1 MTALTPMVPMV
12 PMEASKSSLSANA
25 SEWVQTELCPE
36 NESRALPL
44 VTMPK
49 SNKRRLK
56 PTKAPRDDP
65 DPLVMP
71 RAQEKTTFLAPD
83 RCVIFDRDGY
93 KLFALENASDDDHG
107 ATDTNV
113 THNDA
118 ADNTV
123 DDDTQNAVNT
133 VDDTVQDT
141 PHDTVQDMVQDTES
155 KEDENGLNG
164 SETQP
169 NESPSTH
176 TLNGDA
182 AEFVPSTEFTESK
195 VEDTAQTM
203 ESMESSLE
211 EFVRTLLDDALVNG
225 AMALEM
231 EETVT
236 TLICGERMADNDYF
250 CAVFQAVLRGNTLRK
265 VMIHEKG
272 PEVTTALFCACNE
285 AQKVALIQTLSPGDS
300 ILYVACHQF
309 GSESLMAMVPTLST
323 TEQISYFIE
332 ALIRNMKTLGTDYYG
347 VRLLNAYF
355 EKGAVEGMMDM
366 VFSIVEHIEVMAR
379 NEYGWYCYYHLLRSA
394 APASITDQI
403 KKALYGKYA
412 DFCKGEYSAK
422 VAEQCLRHSLADDE
436 AERDI
441 KGWAIVIMRDILGD
455 SEALVGNKFGKNV
468 FHLALLSKVKGEIG
482 GLSDDLK
489 ALKERANDIYQRHV
503 QRLRTEKAEKAK
515 NTLNTVG
522 AVSTATSA
530 MATASEDVVIG
541 NGLIGDVERTSDGTI
556 DSKEEHKED
565 ENKRDED
572 ELDVD
577 DLDAELDVIVQSAVT
592 NHDLDA
598 GHVLEF
604 VGFNGFVDEEETA

>member
-1 MTALTPMVPMV
+1 
-12 PMEASKSSLSANA
+12 
-25 SEWVQTELCPE
+25 
-36 NESRALPL
+36 
-44 VTMPK
+44 
-49 SNKRRLK
+49 
-56 PTKAPRDDP
+56 
-65 DPLVMP
+65 MP
-71 RAQEKTTFLAPD
+71 RAQENTTFLAPD
-83 RCVIFDRDGY
+83 RCVIFDRVGY
-93 KLFALENASDDDHG
+93 KQFALENVSDDDH
-107 ATDTNV
+107 AVNTDP
-113 THNDA
+113 
-118 ADNTV
+118 ADTV
-123 DDDTQNAVNT
+123 SNAVN
-133 VDDTVQDT
+133 DMLNDTVN
-141 PHDTVQDMVQDTES
+141 DTVNDTES
-155 KEDENGLNG
+155 KEDGQGTDTVMSND
-164 SETQP
+164 
-169 NESPSTH
+169 SPSTH

-182 AEFVPSTEFTESK
+182 AEFVPSTEFSESK
-195 VEDTAQTM
+195 VPMEQTV

-211 EFVRTLLDDALVNG
+211 EFVRTLLDDALSNG
-225 AMALEM
+225 SMALEM

-236 TLICGERMADNDYF
+236 TLICSERMADNEYF
-250 CAVFQAVLRGNTLRK
+250 CAVLQAVMRGNTLRK

-300 ILYVACHQF
+300 ILYVACHQY

-366 VFSIVEHIEVMAR
+366 VFSIVDPEHIEVMAR

-436 AERDI
+436 AGRDT

-455 SEALVGNKFGKNV
+455 SEALVSNKFGKNV

-503 QRLRTEKAEKAK
+503 QRLRTEKAK
-515 NTLNTVG
+515 NTGTAKGTTG
-522 AVSTATSA
+522 AAE
-530 MATASEDVVIG
+530 SED
-541 NGLIGDVERTSDGTI
+541 GDDERTSDGAI
-556 DSKEEHKED
+556 DSNKDHDEED
-565 ENKRDED
+565 EEED
-572 ELDVD
+572 GD
-577 DLDAELDVIVQSAVT
+577 DLDAALDVIVQSAVT
-592 NHDLDA
+592 NPDLDG